1 MTLEKNEFRKLYLFQ
16 QSFHSKLLE
25 SAKHLE
31 VVRTKISDLS
41 LKKSIKEISRT
52 KKQKLQ

>member
-41 LKKSIKEISRT
+41 LKKNIKEISRT